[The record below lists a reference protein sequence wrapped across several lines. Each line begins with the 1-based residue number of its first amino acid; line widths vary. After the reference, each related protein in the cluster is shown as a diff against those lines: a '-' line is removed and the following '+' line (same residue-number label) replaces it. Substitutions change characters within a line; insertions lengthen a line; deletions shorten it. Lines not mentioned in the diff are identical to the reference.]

1 MLDYNLLCK
10 YYRIDM
16 QLTLKQKKHLRNL
29 AHSMKPVVIVGQHG
43 LTENVSREVDQ
54 ALEHHELIKV
64 RVNAGDREDR
74 ARIVDL
80 LLSEASA
87 ELVQQIGH
95 IAVFYRRNRQK
106 PKINLQEIK

>member
-1 MLDYNLLCK
+1 
-10 YYRIDM
+10 M

-29 AHSMKPVVIVGQHG
+29 AHNRRPVVIIGQQG

-54 ALEHHELIKV
+54 ALDHHELVKV
-64 RVNAGDREDR
+64 RVNAADREDR
-74 ARIVDL
+74 ARIVES
-80 LLSEASA
+80 LSSETGA

-106 PKINLQEIK
+106 PKISLREI